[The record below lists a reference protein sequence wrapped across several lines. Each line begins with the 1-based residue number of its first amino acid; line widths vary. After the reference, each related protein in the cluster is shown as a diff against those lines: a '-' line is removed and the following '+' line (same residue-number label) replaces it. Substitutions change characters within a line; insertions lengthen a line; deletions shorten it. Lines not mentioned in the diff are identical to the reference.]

1 VGGIAI
7 EIVTTIE
14 IVITGLAP
22 VIHLSS
28 KNSLRRWMDARIKSG
43 HDGCVLWRTLS

>member
-28 KNSLRRWMDARIKSG
+28 KATRYEDGWMPGSSPGMTDAFCGAR
-43 HDGCVLWRTLS
+43 